1 MIDLE
6 KILLPVTNVF
16 ISLEDISYPLLFHL
30 CCLIRRFMIHNQ
42 ICDKDVYN
50 GDVDKKLMEYFSF
63 SYLLNFVVN
72 CERGYIKGWKE
83 GKSNELTLKFTIFEI
98 SNREKKIYRNIF
110 LINSLLVRERNRE
123 IFLSS
128 LLWQQV
134 KTSVVKNVC
143 YGINHKWYNRKI
155 WTNSRDHYQLYGS
168 IKKNC
173 CNFSE
178 IGKNKKKTFHQ
189 LFIYTSYFSLHF
201 FFFYFQ
207 IAYKNRGFIR
217 FLVTKKYRASTS
229 SRSIIKFSVRII
241 SILFWGNIIV
251 VKRTYVSYFTRL
263 TKKLSTNSV

>member
-1 MIDLE
+1 MKRSSFLSSTFLYLSRIFR
-6 KILLPVTNVF
+6 IHFFF
-16 ISLEDISYPLLFHL
+16 IFVS
-30 CCLIRRFMIHNQ
+30 LIRRFMIHNQ

-72 CERGYIKGWKE
+72 CERGCIKGWKE

-178 IGKNKKKTFHQ
+178 IGKNKKKNSTNF
-189 LFIYTSYFSLHF
+189 LFTPRISRFIF
-201 FFFYFQ
+201 FFFIFKSHIKIEDSYDFWLRKS
-207 IAYKNRGFIR
+207 IA
-217 FLVTKKYRASTS
+217 LQHPRA
-229 SRSIIKFSVRII
+229 
-241 SILFWGNIIV
+241 L
-251 VKRTYVSYFTRL
+251 
-263 TKKLSTNSV
+263 

>member
-1 MIDLE
+1 M
-6 KILLPVTNVF
+6 
-16 ISLEDISYPLLFHL
+16 
-30 CCLIRRFMIHNQ
+30 
-42 ICDKDVYN
+42 
-50 GDVDKKLMEYFSF
+50 
-63 SYLLNFVVN
+63 
-72 CERGYIKGWKE
+72 
-83 GKSNELTLKFTIFEI
+83 

-201 FFFYFQ
+201 FFFFIFKSRIKIEDSYDFWLRKS
-207 IAYKNRGFIR
+207 IA
-217 FLVTKKYRASTS
+217 LQHPRA
-229 SRSIIKFSVRII
+229 
-241 SILFWGNIIV
+241 L
-251 VKRTYVSYFTRL
+251 
-263 TKKLSTNSV
+263 

>member
-1 MIDLE
+1 MKRSSFLSPTFLYLSRIFR
-6 KILLPVTNVF
+6 IHFFF
-16 ISLEDISYPLLFHL
+16 IFVALFAGLWFIIKFAIKMYIMGMWTKSWWNIFRFLTFLTSLSIVKEDILK
-30 CCLIRRFMIHNQ
+30 R
-42 ICDKDVYN
+42 
-50 GDVDKKLMEYFSF
+50 
-63 SYLLNFVVN
+63 
-72 CERGYIKGWKE
+72 WKE

-178 IGKNKKKTFHQ
+178 IGKNKKKNIPPTF
-189 LFIYTSYFSLHF
+189 YLHLVFLASF
-201 FFFYFQ
+201 FFFIFKSRIKIEDSYDFWLRKS
-207 IAYKNRGFIR
+207 IA
-217 FLVTKKYRASTS
+217 LQHPRA
-229 SRSIIKFSVRII
+229 
-241 SILFWGNIIV
+241 L
-251 VKRTYVSYFTRL
+251 
-263 TKKLSTNSV
+263 

>member
-1 MIDLE
+1 M
-6 KILLPVTNVF
+6 
-16 ISLEDISYPLLFHL
+16 
-30 CCLIRRFMIHNQ
+30 
-42 ICDKDVYN
+42 
-50 GDVDKKLMEYFSF
+50 
-63 SYLLNFVVN
+63 
-72 CERGYIKGWKE
+72 
-83 GKSNELTLKFTIFEI
+83 

-201 FFFYFQ
+201 FFFIFKSHIKIEDSYDFWLRKS
-207 IAYKNRGFIR
+207 IA
-217 FLVTKKYRASTS
+217 LQHPRA
-229 SRSIIKFSVRII
+229 
-241 SILFWGNIIV
+241 L
-251 VKRTYVSYFTRL
+251 
-263 TKKLSTNSV
+263 

>member
-178 IGKNKKKTFHQ
+178 IGKNKKKKTFHQ

-201 FFFYFQ
+201 FFFFIFKSRIKIEDSYDFWLRKS
-207 IAYKNRGFIR
+207 IA
-217 FLVTKKYRASTS
+217 LQHPRA
-229 SRSIIKFSVRII
+229 
-241 SILFWGNIIV
+241 L
-251 VKRTYVSYFTRL
+251 
-263 TKKLSTNSV
+263 

>member
-1 MIDLE
+1 MKRSSFLSPTFLYLSRIFR
-6 KILLPVTNVF
+6 IHFFF
-16 ISLEDISYPLLFHL
+16 IFVS
-30 CCLIRRFMIHNQ
+30 LIRRFMIHNQ

-72 CERGYIKGWKE
+72 CERGCIKGWKE

-178 IGKNKKKTFHQ
+178 IGKNKKKNSTNF
-189 LFIYTSYFSLHF
+189 LFTPRISRFIF
-201 FFFYFQ
+201 FFFFIFKSRIKIEDSYDFWLRKS
-207 IAYKNRGFIR
+207 IA
-217 FLVTKKYRASTS
+217 LQHPRA
-229 SRSIIKFSVRII
+229 
-241 SILFWGNIIV
+241 L
-251 VKRTYVSYFTRL
+251 
-263 TKKLSTNSV
+263 

>member
-1 MIDLE
+1 M
-6 KILLPVTNVF
+6 
-16 ISLEDISYPLLFHL
+16 
-30 CCLIRRFMIHNQ
+30 
-42 ICDKDVYN
+42 
-50 GDVDKKLMEYFSF
+50 DKKLMEYFSF

-83 GKSNELTLKFTIFEI
+83 GKSNELTLKFTIFEM
-98 SNREKKIYRNIF
+98 SDRKKKIYRNIF

-178 IGKNKKKTFHQ
+178 IGKNKKKKTFHQ
-189 LFIYTSYFSLHF
+189 LFIYTSYFSLHFF

-229 SRSIIKFSVRII
+229 SRSIIKFSVWII
-241 SILFWGNIIV
+241 SILFWGNILV